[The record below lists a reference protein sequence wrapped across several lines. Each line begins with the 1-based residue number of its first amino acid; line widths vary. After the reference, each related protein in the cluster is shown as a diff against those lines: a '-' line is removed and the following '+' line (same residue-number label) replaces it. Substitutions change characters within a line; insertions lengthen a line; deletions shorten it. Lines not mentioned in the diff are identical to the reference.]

1 MINKR
6 NEWVKKKYPDKR
18 TYQDRKEYKLKKERL
33 DSELLTDR
41 HVIKV
46 IKRNSNLTSSEIRQ
60 NKEFIELYRL
70 RLQLKRE
77 LKKWLIN

>member
-1 MINKR
+1 M
-6 NEWVKKKYPDKR
+6 NESKKKYPDKR

-60 NKEFIELYRL
+60 DKEFIELYRL

-77 LKKWLIN
+77 LKK